1 MTSGARLRI
10 DGRAAKGVCPQR
22 DTFKPANA
30 SAGVKIIHAVGVQ
43 VPVLIGSATFHKD
56 QEIRLP
62 PNPVRQGN
70 NFVKNKIV
78 LVRHSKIR
86 LSTSG

>member
-10 DGRAAKGVCPQR
+10 DGGAAKGVCPQR
-22 DTFKPANA
+22 ATFKPANA

-56 QEIRLP
+56 PEIRCHP
-62 PNPVRQGN
+62 IQSDRE
-70 NFVKNKIV
+70 IIS
-78 LVRHSKIR
+78 SKTKS
-86 LSTSG
+86 LFCATAKSGS